1 MTPRLEIVVDELV
14 VRGLSPAKARE
25 LAAALESRLT
35 ALAHGHE
42 GQLRGR
48 AESFRRLEPV
58 TAKPERLGGAVA
70 DRVWSEVAR

>member
-14 VRGLSPAKARE
+14 MHGLTAAESRE
-25 LAAALESRLT
+25 VAAALESRLT
-35 ALAHGHE
+35 VLAHGHE

-58 TAKPERLGGAVA
+58 TAKPERLGRAVA
-70 DRVWSEVAR
+70 DRVWGEVAR